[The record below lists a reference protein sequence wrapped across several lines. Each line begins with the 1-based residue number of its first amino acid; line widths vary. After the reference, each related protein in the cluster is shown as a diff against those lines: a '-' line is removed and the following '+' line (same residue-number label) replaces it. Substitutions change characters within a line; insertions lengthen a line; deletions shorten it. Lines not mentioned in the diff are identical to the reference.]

1 MVAQKLTSL
10 QLELLKV
17 YSFNP
22 SNEELL
28 DVKNLLAN
36 YFSNKMISQIGSSV
50 EKNNITEE
58 DLNNWLNSDD

>member
-1 MVAQKLTSL
+1 MVAQKLTPL

-28 DVKNLLAN
+28 EVKDILAN
-36 YFSNKMISQIGSSV
+36 YFSKRMINQIELSV

-58 DLNNWLNSDD
+58 DLNKWLNSDD

>member
-1 MVAQKLTSL
+1 MVAQKLTPL

-36 YFSNKMISQIGSSV
+36 YFSNKMISQIASSV